1 MEFIAEIGMNYNT
14 NKGLIPEMVR
24 LASNAGA
31 DYAKLQLGWRDK
43 PGEINNLS
51 TEDILRFSK
60 SCNYYG
66 IKPLFSIIS
75 LSAWEM
81 FENTFERIDTVKIAS
96 RTLKY
101 DKDLILKIQE
111 KAKRLIISTGMDSKE
126 EGLKHG
132 INGDYLWCVSKYPA
146 FPEDIRNMPENFI
159 HNGYSGFSDHT
170 HGISASLIAISR
182 GAKVIERHF
191 TLDKSDS
198 TIRDHS
204 VSSTP
209 DEFKEMVQIG
219 REIAKL
225 YEILNSETGKV

>member
-24 LASNAGA
+24 IASNTGA

-51 TEDILRFSK
+51 TEDIIRFSD
-60 SCNYYG
+60 SCDYYN

-75 LSAWEM
+75 PSAWEM
-81 FENTFERIDTVKIAS
+81 FENTFQNIHTVKIAS
-96 RTLKY
+96 RTLKH

-111 KAKRLIISTGMDSKE
+111 KSKRLIISTGMDSKE

-159 HNGYSGFSDHT
+159 KSGYSGFSDHT
-170 HGISASLIAISR
+170 HGISASLIAIAR

-198 TIRDHS
+198 TIRDHA

-219 REIAKL
+219 REISKL
-225 YEILNSETGKV
+225 YEILNSETEKV